1 MGIRTFTSPANTKQP
16 APREPKRKK
25 TLQEAAGERLHEIAL
40 ERREATMRDVRERQ
54 RRDEE
59 ETAAMT
65 YGPNWREQCQWAGP
79 EERPRLSLVP
89 PQGDEDDESAAE

>member
-1 MGIRTFTSPANTKQP
+1 
-16 APREPKRKK
+16 
-25 TLQEAAGERLHEIAL
+25 
-40 ERREATMRDVRERQ
+40 MRDVRERQ